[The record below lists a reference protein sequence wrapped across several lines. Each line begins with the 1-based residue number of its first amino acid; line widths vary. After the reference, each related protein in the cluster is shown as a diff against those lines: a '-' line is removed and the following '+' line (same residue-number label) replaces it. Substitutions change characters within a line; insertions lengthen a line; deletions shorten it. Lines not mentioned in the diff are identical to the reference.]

1 MAKFEI
7 RQATNGEFFFHLK
20 ATGNHEI
27 ILNSELYK
35 SKSGCEN
42 GITAVKENAPLD
54 SRYER
59 LYAANGQYYFN
70 LKAGNGAVIG
80 TSELYTTSANRDHCI
95 TLVKAQAPAAPIEDL
110 S

>member
-7 RQATNGEFFFHLK
+7 RLSTNKEYFFHLK
-20 ATGNHEI
+20 ATGNNEI

-35 SKSGCEN
+35 SKSGCEK
-42 GITAVKENAPLD
+42 GIASVKDNAPYD
-54 SRYER
+54 ERYER

-70 LKAGNGAVIG
+70 LKAENGAVIG
-80 TSELYTTSANRDHCI
+80 TSELYKNSTDREHGI
-95 TLVKAQAPAAPIEDL
+95 TLVKSQAPTAMVSDL